1 MSVYKLDPPLTFIK
15 LANSKQLWTQ
25 RPIDKKMLK
34 YILDNLYDTDIG
46 VELNVIVIDIK
57 HIFDGGRRI
66 GYYWMIVSKNTLEEI
81 YKSPQVRDLYGYFSN
96 DITWRYHVK
105 SIIEFVKNFK
115 VNIKLMPEELKRW
128 MIEYS

>member
-34 YILDNLYDTDIG
+34 YILDNLYDTNVG
-46 VELNVIVIDIK
+46 TELNAIVVDIK